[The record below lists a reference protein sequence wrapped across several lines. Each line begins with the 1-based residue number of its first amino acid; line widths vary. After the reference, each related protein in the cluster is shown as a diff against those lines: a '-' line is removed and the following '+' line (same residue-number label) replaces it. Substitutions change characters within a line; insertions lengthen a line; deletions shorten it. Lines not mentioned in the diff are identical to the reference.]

1 MFCLPVFTLFQRRE
15 NIENQKVKDSENKK
29 VDKNP
34 YKGQREH
41 VLVFSIFLG
50 LCKKL
55 DIRKRNPK
63 NYDGNEHLRRWE
75 NKSQLAIKFQIIRE
89 NKEICQRS
97 QQKSQ
102 ISYNGIF

>member
-1 MFCLPVFTLFQRRE
+1 MFCLPVFTLFQRRK
-15 NIENQKVKDSENKK
+15 NIENQKVKNSENKK

-41 VLVFSIFLG
+41 ILVFSVFLC
-50 LCKKL
+50 LCKKF

-63 NYDGNEHLRRWE
+63 NHYRNEHLRRWE
-75 NKSQLAIKFQIIRE
+75 NKSQLAIKFQIVRE

>member
-1 MFCLPVFTLFQRRE
+1 MFCLPVFTLFQRRK

-41 VLVFSIFLG
+41 VLVFSIFLC

-55 DIRKRNPK
+55 NIRKRNPE
-63 NYDGNEHLRRWE
+63 NHYRNEHLRRWE
-75 NKSQLAIKFQIIRE
+75 NKSQLAIKFQIVRE

-97 QQKSQ
+97 QQKT
-102 ISYNGIF
+102 